1 MLISVKWFGLVRK
14 DVKIILVCIVYI
26 DHAYGL
32 FLFVFV
38 CCFVLIVIVV
48 ILFNSQLQFI

>member
-1 MLISVKWFGLVRK
+1 MLISVKWLGLVRK

-26 DHAYGL
+26 DRAYGL

>member
-1 MLISVKWFGLVRK
+1 MLISLKWLGLVRK

-38 CCFVLIVIVV
+38 YCFVLIVIVV
-48 ILFNSQLQFI
+48 ISFNSQLQFI